1 MSITLQ
7 PTTDFQ
13 RAAVLL
19 ADADEGHDR
28 ILAAVSAPE
37 HTPYLLTTPNGS
49 VVGALL
55 MAWEADA
62 GEIIYIAVDAAQR
75 GHGYGRAALESL
87 DAEARRRGVA
97 VLRVGTGNSSL
108 SNIAFYQKCGYRMDS
123 VRRDF
128 FSYITPPLYEDGIA
142 LRDMIVF
149 RRDLPPAG

>member
-1 MSITLQ
+1 MPITLQ
-7 PTTDFQ
+7 PTTDFE

-37 HTPYLLTTPNGS
+37 HTPYLLTASDGA

-55 MAWEADA
+55 MVWEADK
-62 GEIIYIAVDAAQR
+62 GEIIYIAIDAAQR
-75 GHGYGRAALESL
+75 GHGYGRAALEWL
-87 DAEARRRGVA
+87 DIEARRRRVG
-97 VLRVGTGNSSL
+97 VLRVGTGNASL
-108 SNIAFYQKCGYRMDS
+108 SNIAFYQKCGYRMES

-149 RRDLPPAG
+149 RRDLPPVG